1 MRAALITMQWAILG
15 VCFLAYLFM
24 WLVWGV
30 GGLELLRDLGATAI
44 PALGFFIFASVVVML
59 VGAFAFL
66 VELRAFLRNPLLYL
80 RAFLRRIM
88 D

>member
-30 GGLELLRDLGATAI
+30 GGLELLRDLGATI
-44 PALGFFIFASVVVML
+44 PAFGFFIFASVVVML
-59 VGAFAFL
+59 VGAFAIL
-66 VELRAFLRNPLLYL
+66 IELRAFLRNPPAFL
-80 RAFLRRIM
+80 RAFWRRIM
-88 D
+88 E